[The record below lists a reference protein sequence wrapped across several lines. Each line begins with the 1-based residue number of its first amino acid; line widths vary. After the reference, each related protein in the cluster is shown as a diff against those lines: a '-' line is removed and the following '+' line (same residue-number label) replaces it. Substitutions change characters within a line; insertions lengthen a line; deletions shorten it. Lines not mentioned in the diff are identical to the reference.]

1 MIYQVVVKSTEGHEI
16 TIDLCDTEEQMQRIT
31 VGQLTEKI
39 VERLPYTE
47 DECRLLFVG
56 RQLELTKL
64 LSEYG
69 IQNNS
74 CIHLVRRLRGG
85 CHPPSSTDDGLG
97 DKEGETRRS
106 KEFSLPPKCLLLQ

>member
-1 MIYQVVVKSTEGHEI
+1 MIYQVVVKSSEGHEI

-47 DECRLLFVG
+47 DECRLIFAG
-56 RQLELTKL
+56 MQLELTKL

-74 CIHLVRRLRGG
+74 CIHLWIKLRK
-85 CHPPSSTDDGLG
+85 HL
-97 DKEGETRRS
+97 
-106 KEFSLPPKCLLLQ
+106 